1 MNLVYPLQRE
11 ALWFSSLPGKCRK
24 IGVSVAKTVSFSGAS
39 DIPARR
45 HSASPLPPGKT
56 WVFSLAS
63 WRGVDLLCGASSFL
77 AVAPISLSQSLHS
90 VHFPSTGHLLSSQA
104 IFFFLQFFS
113 WEFLDWPRA
122 KHFWWPSTLGAELL
136 ALPPSL
142 LIPSSG
148 AEQLVALPGRFWPCI
163 LGLSLKFV
171 LHVCVSW
178 GQTGILSYFLLKY
191 TWCTILHKLQVY
203 NKVIHIV

>member
-77 AVAPISLSQSLHS
+77 AVAPISLSQSLQVFSAFPLHRTS
-90 VHFPSTGHLLSSQA
+90 FIIPSHFFFPSVLQLRIFRLAQSKALLMAFHLRCRALGPAS
-104 IFFFLQFFS
+104 FFANPF
-113 WEFLDWPRA
+113 
-122 KHFWWPSTLGAELL
+122 
-136 ALPPSL
+136 
-142 LIPSSG
+142 
-148 AEQLVALPGRFWPCI
+148 
-163 LGLSLKFV
+163 
-171 LHVCVSW
+171 
-178 GQTGILSYFLLKY
+178 
-191 TWCTILHKLQVY
+191 
-203 NKVIHIV
+203 